1 MLEGISL
8 VPAEWSPVAIVSLV
22 ILMIL
27 TGWLVPRFYYKEL
40 KEDRNRLIAKD
51 EFNQETIRILA
62 ESVKPMVESGKT
74 QVSFLSSIQREAVIR
89 QEERA
94 TDDDKV

>member
-1 MLEGISL
+1 MLDGISL
-8 VPAEWSPVAIVSLV
+8 VPTEWSPVAIVSLV

-40 KEDRNRLIAKD
+40 KEDRNRLIQKD

-74 QVSFLSSIQREAVIR
+74 QVSFLSSIQREVVTR
-89 QEERA
+89 QEEKA
-94 TDDDKV
+94 ADDEVV